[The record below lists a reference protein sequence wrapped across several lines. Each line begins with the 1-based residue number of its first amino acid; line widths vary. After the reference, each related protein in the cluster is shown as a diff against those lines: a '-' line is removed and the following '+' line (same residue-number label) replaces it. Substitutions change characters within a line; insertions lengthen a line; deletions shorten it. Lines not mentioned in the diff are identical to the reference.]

1 MPIRPKDMERILK
14 KDGWRC
20 KNQEGSHRQYVHPD
34 KPGKITI
41 PFHSKD
47 LSKDTENEIYKHA
60 GIKKRR

>member
-1 MPIRPKDMERILK
+1 MPIRPKDMERIIK
-14 KDGWRC
+14 KDGWRF
-20 KNQEGSHRQYVHPD
+20 KNQVGSHRQYVHPN

-47 LSKDTENEIYKHA
+47 LSKDTEDQIYKMA